1 MTKEGEGTPVIVAV
15 KGMGP
20 DAEVTINK
28 AGGQQSQAPNAFHLL
43 DPEVAIDIIDIV
55 GKGTPIGSGEMIR
68 ALDAFKLCL
77 DYMIHYETVFLIKA
91 MQLVEPNMFK
101 ILQTVAGRLM
111 YGITKG
117 NNGKGYPTNNWR
129 LIPREEHLNHAMN
142 HMFAIIM
149 GDTQDDHR
157 SAVICRLHMAL
168 ATKESRDFRYQEY
181 VENVEPEI
189 PVMDKIRN
197 RFNDFNKGELSPDLK
212 LRGDEI
218 IGPGKVEFYE
228 QGGVANLNQEPCEI
242 GSDTK
247 EMVPCHKLFNQR
259 PSRIKEIPTQE
270 DFERNTKDKLN
281 GK

>member
-91 MQLVEPNMFK
+91 MQLVEPNMMK
-101 ILQTVAGRLM
+101 ILSTVAGRLM

-117 NNGKGYPTNNWR
+117 NNGKGY
-129 LIPREEHLNHAMN
+129 I
-142 HMFAIIM
+142 
-149 GDTQDDHR
+149 
-157 SAVICRLHMAL
+157 
-168 ATKESRDFRYQEY
+168 
-181 VENVEPEI
+181 
-189 PVMDKIRN
+189 
-197 RFNDFNKGELSPDLK
+197 
-212 LRGDEI
+212 
-218 IGPGKVEFYE
+218 
-228 QGGVANLNQEPCEI
+228 
-242 GSDTK
+242 
-247 EMVPCHKLFNQR
+247 
-259 PSRIKEIPTQE
+259 
-270 DFERNTKDKLN
+270 
-281 GK
+281 